1 MIHEAGIVH
10 GDLHKGNILVTS
22 DNRVIILDFE
32 GSQMHADPKQMATEM
47 KDVTSWQAMR
57 VGLDASLS

>member
-1 MIHEAGIVH
+1 MH